1 MYGAIVMN
9 TALTIK
15 YQELVEHFG
24 SQTLTAKALDTK
36 QPSVNAWLSG
46 KTKMSE
52 RTAIKAQIATEGKFK
67 AADLCPSL
75 KDSFEK
81 LKA

>member
-1 MYGAIVMN
+1 MN
-9 TALTIK
+9 TSLITK
-15 YQELVEHFG
+15 YQELVAHFG
-24 SQTLTAKALDTK
+24 SQTLTAKALEIE

-52 RTAIKAQIATEGKFK
+52 KTAIKAQIATKGKFK

-81 LKA
+81 LTA